1 MHIEEVG
8 RGTGCLKVYLQ
19 SSKKWWEIDLKAGFA
34 SNCGVIRSREL
45 FDVIVATE
53 RSSGQFIL

>member
-1 MHIEEVG
+1 MHREEVG
-8 RGTGCLKVYLQ
+8 RVTGCLKVYLQ
-19 SSKKWWEIDLKAGFA
+19 SSKKWWEIDLKAGFI
-34 SNCGVIRSREL
+34 SNCGVIRSRES

>member
-1 MHIEEVG
+1 MG